1 MKKMTLDL
9 DTLTVETFTTAPDLV
24 EANAGFIVFGPSNR
38 SCIERCTT
46 SCVP

>member
-1 MKKMTLDL
+1 MSKLTLDL
-9 DTLTVETFTTAPDLV
+9 DTLSVETFATAPDAA
-24 EANAGFIVFGPSNR
+24 EMNAGFIVFGPSNR